1 MADDISKKITID
13 VEVNTDGQ
21 QQINQYKAAFDS
33 LRNSVSG
40 LSNPLQGISS
50 SMSSL
55 NKDISK
61 LTDSI
66 NKLNSQNKEQSSGWG
81 KVKSNVT
88 ELISSFGDWEGV
100 LKTVKTALGGAEVAA
115 EGLMGALTG
124 GLAILT
130 TFLPEIIDVVGGWFK
145 ADTTLTALN
154 KTLKDNKIVQD
165 AVNQTMA
172 QGTNDAQQELAHL
185 NLLYKASQDNV
196 VSKAARRDIVAELQR
211 QYPDYFG
218 NISAEAILNGKAAK
232 SYDDL
237 TKAII
242 ATARA
247 KAAEEIITKN
257 QVRSLGNDS
266 NLEKLTGDLTQYTKQ
281 LKAAQKE
288 YDDYMK
294 NQAIGAGGFGM
305 VDSEEASLS
314 ENLAGIR
321 DLVKQTKKSIGDLK
335 TDSILLN
342 RQNEVLAKKVIGDTE
357 QNGAK
362 VLGVASTIINKQ
374 LVKGSGETVRKLRSM
389 LSEAEEMRK
398 ASLMRQMQTTFEA
411 YGNEATAENK
421 HYQDELTKLKDFL
434 KNKQITQKEFDNV
447 SKQLN
452 SEHQAN
458 MAAIIN
464 KYNEQDKE
472 KVQQAQNELAE
483 LTIKGMQEGSAKQIA
498 ELNLEQTEKL
508 AQLKKN
514 TDELTDQQKK
524 LATELADTL
533 LLNPYADISA
543 LKGQLDAVTELV
555 EINGKKKVAIEQQTK
570 DALKKIADQ
579 EVQDKLVKADQK
591 SLDKASEPEAKLAAE
606 KKLTTDKYQF
616 EIEQAQGNNK
626 KIEDLE
632 NERNEKIKELDYKA
646 AKDKAEKAEKAAR
659 ELSDFEE
666 KLEKKAAE
674 AAFTIISNSI
684 KQASEA
690 KIAGLEQDKA
700 AELNNTGLTST
711 QKLAIEQKYK
721 QKEAGVK
728 VKAFKEEQEASI
740 AQAVINGA
748 LAITKVTSQTGAL
761 SAFVIPGIIAETA
774 IQVATI
780 AAQKPPAYA
789 TGGVH
794 YSSDGRGGVLPGY
807 SRTDNTNAYLRS
819 GEGIVVSEAMQVPW
833 ARNLVSAINVGFG
846 GRDFSITNPGRG
858 YAVGGIFTDGGDAN
872 RYYNQPVH
880 DQKNL
885 ANSIAYQMINNFP
898 PVYVDVKDINNQ
910 QNILA
915 QTINRVNL

>member
-33 LRNSVSG
+33 LRSSVNG

-50 SMSSL
+50 SISSL
-55 NKDISK
+55 DKDISK
-61 LTDSI
+61 LTASI

-100 LKTVKTALGGAEVAA
+100 LKTVKTAIWGAEAAA
-115 EGLMGALTG
+115 EGLMAALTG

-130 TFLPEIIDVVGGWFK
+130 TFLPEIIDVVSGWFK

-172 QGTNDAQQELAHL
+172 QGTNDAQQELVHL
-185 NLLYKASQDNV
+185 NLLYKASQDHNV
-196 VSKAARRDIVAELQR
+196 KLEERKKIVSELQS

-218 NISAEAILNGKAAK
+218 NMSSEAILNGKATK

-266 NLEKLTGDLTQYTKQ
+266 NLEKLNGDLTQYTKQ

-314 ENLAGIR
+314 EKLAGIR
-321 DLVKQTKKSIGDLK
+321 DMVKATKKSIGDLK
-335 TDSILLN
+335 TDSNLLN
-342 RQNEVLAKKVIGDTE
+342 RQNEALAKKVIGDTE

-362 VLGVASTIINKQ
+362 VLGVASTTNKQ
-374 LVKGSGETVRKLRSM
+374 LVKGSGETVKKQ
-389 LSEAEEMRK
+389 LSLLTQAEEMRK

-411 YGNEATAENK
+411 YGSEAAVENN
-421 HYQDELTKLKDFL
+421 HYQDELTKLKNFL
-434 KNKQITQKEFDNV
+434 KNKQITQKEFDDV
-447 SKQLN
+447 SKQLKG
-452 SEHQAN
+452 EHQAN

-464 KYNEQDKE
+464 KYNELDKE
-472 KVQQAQNELAE
+472 KTQQAQNELAE
-483 LTIKGMQEGSAKQIA
+483 LTIKGMREGSAKQIA

-508 AQLKKN
+508 QQLKKS
-514 TDELTDQQKK
+514 TDELSDQQKK
-524 LATELADTL
+524 LAAELADTL
-533 LLNPYADISA
+533 LLIPYADVSV
-543 LKGQLDAVTELV
+543 LKSRLDAVTELV
-555 EINGKKKVAIEQQTK
+555 EINGKKKIGIEQQTK
-570 DALKKIADQ
+570 DALKKITDQ
-579 EVQDKLVKADQK
+579 EAQDKLVKADQE
-591 SLDKASEPEAKLAAE
+591 SADGAVDPEAKLTAE
-606 KKLTTDKYQF
+606 KKLITDKYQF
-616 EIEQAQGNNK
+616 EIEQAQGNNE
-626 KIEDLE
+626 KIKELE
-632 NERNEKIKELDYKA
+632 NERNKALKEIDDKA
-646 AKDKAEKAEKAAR
+646 AKEKADKAKKQAEELKA
-659 ELSDFEE
+659 FEE
-666 KLEKKAAE
+666 KVEKE
-674 AAFTIISNSI
+674 AADAAFNLIKGTI
-684 KQASEA
+684 KHASEA
-690 KIAGLEQDKA
+690 KITGLEQDKA
-700 AELNNTGLTST
+700 AELSNTSLTST

-721 QKEAGVK
+721 QKEAQVK

-748 LAITKVTSQTGAL
+748 LAITKVTSQTGVL
-761 SAFVIPGIIAETA
+761 GAFVIPGIIAETA

-794 YSSDGRGGVLPGY
+794 YTSDGRGGILPGY

-846 GRDFSITNPGRG
+846 GRDFSMANPGRG

>member
-21 QQINQYKAAFDS
+21 QQINQYKAAFDN
-33 LRNSVSG
+33 LRSSISG

-50 SMSSL
+50 SISSL
-55 NKDISK
+55 DKDISK
-61 LTDSI
+61 LTDSV
-66 NKLNSQNKEQSSGWG
+66 NKLNNQNQDLSSGG
-81 KVKSNVT
+81 SKVKSVVT
-88 ELISSFGDWEGV
+88 DLIGSFGAWEGV
-100 LKTVKTALGGAEVAA
+100 LKTVKIAVTGVEAA
-115 EGLMGALTG
+115 VDGLEAGLTG
-124 GLAILT
+124 GLALLT
-130 TFLPEIIDVVGGWFK
+130 TFLPQIIDWVGGLLK

-165 AVNQTMA
+165 AVNQARLQGA
-172 QGTNDAQQELAHL
+172 QNAQQELVQL
-185 NLLYKASQDNV
+185 KLLYNATQNHNLSLSERKKLVLA
-196 VSKAARRDIVAELQR
+196 LQN
-211 QYPDYFG
+211 QYPAYFG
-218 NISAEAILNGKAAK
+218 NLSSEAILAGKAASVYK
-232 SYDDL
+232 ELANS
-237 TKAII
+237 II
-242 ATARA
+242 DVARA
-247 KAAEEIITKN
+247 RAAQDMIVDNSKRQLSNQQKITDLKIQLSKKQNELDAAQAEHDAEEN
-257 QVRSLGNDS
+257 SL
-266 NLEKLTGDLTQYTKQ
+266 Q
-281 LKAAQKE
+281 
-288 YDDYMK
+288 
-294 NQAIGAGGFGM
+294 QAPVVAGVSLHDGYGAGQ
-305 VDSEEASLS
+305 VSDLS
-314 ENLAGIR
+314 DER
-321 DLVKQTKKSIGDLK
+321 DELKKTISHLD
-335 TDSILLN
+335 TDSKLLA
-342 RQNEVLAKKVIGDTE
+342 RQNDALAKTITDNVEK
-357 QNGAK
+357 NGAK
-362 VLGVASTIINKQ
+362 ALGITAKVNDQ
-374 LVKGSGETVRKLRSM
+374 LVKNNTETQVKQASL
-389 LSEAEEMRK
+389 LTEAEEMRK

-411 YGNEATAENK
+411 YGSEAATENN
-421 HYQDELTKLKDFL
+421 HYQDELTKLKGFL
-434 KNKQITQKEFDNV
+434 KSKQITQNEFDDV

-472 KVQQAQNELAE
+472 KVQQAQDELAE
-483 LTIKGMQEGSAKQIA
+483 LKIKGMQEGAAKQIA

-508 AQLKKN
+508 AQLKKSN
-514 TDELTDQQKK
+514 TELEGQQKK
-524 LATELADTL
+524 LAVELADTL
-533 LLNPYADISA
+533 LLNPYADISV
-543 LKGQLDAVTELV
+543 LKSQLDAVTKLL
-555 EINGKKKVAIEQQTK
+555 EINGEKKVAIEQQTK
-570 DALKKIADQ
+570 DALKKINDQ
-579 EVQDKLVKADQK
+579 EAEDKLVKADQK
-591 SLDKASEPEAKLAAE
+591 SVDKAADPEAKLAAE
-606 KKLTTDKYQF
+606 KKLITDQYQF

-632 NERNEKIKELDYKA
+632 NERNEKIKELDDKA
-646 AKDKAEKAEKAAR
+646 AKDKAEKAKKAAQ

-674 AAFTIISNSI
+674 AVFSIISNGI

-700 AELNNTGLTST
+700 AELSNTGLTST

-721 QKEAGVK
+721 QKEAQVK

>member
-1 MADDISKKITID
+1 
-13 VEVNTDGQ
+13 
-21 QQINQYKAAFDS
+21 
-33 LRNSVSG
+33 
-40 LSNPLQGISS
+40 LQGISS
-50 SMSSL
+50 SMSRFD
-55 NKDISK
+55 KDLSK

-66 NKLNSQNKEQSSGWG
+66 SKLNSQNKELCTGGG
-81 KVKSNVT
+81 KVKSTVT
-88 ELISSFGDWEGV
+88 ELIGSFGDWEGV
-100 LKTVKTALGGAEVAA
+100 LKTVKTAIWGAEVAA

-145 ADTTLTALN
+145 ANTTLTTLN
-154 KTLKDNKIVQD
+154 KTLKDNIIVQD
-165 AVNQTMA
+165 AVNEAWA
-172 QGTNDAQQELAHL
+172 QGTENAQQELVHL
-185 NLLYKASQDNV
+185 NLLYKASQDHNAKLKERKKI
-196 VSKAARRDIVAELQR
+196 VSELQR

-232 SYDDL
+232 SYADL

-247 KAAEEIITKN
+247 KAAEEIIIKN
-257 QVRSLGNDS
+257 QVRSLGND
-266 NLEKLTGDLTQYTKQ
+266 NKLETLKGDLAQYTKQ
-281 LKAAQKE
+281 LKIAQKE

-294 NQAIGAGGFGM
+294 SPAIGAGGFAM

-314 ENLAGIR
+314 EKLAGVR
-321 DLVKQTKKSIGDLK
+321 DMVKATKKSIGDLN
-335 TDSILLN
+335 TDSNLLT
-342 RQNEVLAKKVIGDTE
+342 RQNDALAKKVIGDTE

-362 VLGVASTIINKQ
+362 VLGIAATTNKQ
-374 LVKGSGETVRKLRSM
+374 LVKGSGETAQKQ
-389 LSEAEEMRK
+389 LSQLTEAEEMRK
-398 ASLMRQMQTTFEA
+398 ASVMRQIQITFEA
-411 YGNEATAENK
+411 SGSEAAAENN
-421 HYQDELTKLKDFL
+421 HYQDELTRLKGFL
-434 KNKQITQKEFDNV
+434 KNKQITQKEFDDV

-452 SEHQAN
+452 SGHQAN

-472 KVQQAQNELAE
+472 KVQQAQNQLAE
-483 LTIKGMQEGSAKQIA
+483 LTIKEMHEGSAKQIA
-498 ELNLEQTEKL
+498 ELNLEQTEKVQ
-508 AQLKKN
+508 QLEKSN
-514 TDELTDQQKK
+514 AELKEQQKK
-524 LATELADTL
+524 LAAELADTL
-533 LLNPYADISA
+533 LLNPSADVSA
-543 LKGQLDAVTELV
+543 LKSRLDAVTELV

-570 DALKKIADQ
+570 DALKKINDQ
-579 EVQDKLVKADQK
+579 EAQDKLVKRDQRAADQAT
-591 SLDKASEPEAKLAAE
+591 DPEAKLAAD
-606 KKLTTDKYQF
+606 KKLINNQYQF
-616 EIEQAQGNNK
+616 EIEQAQATNK
-626 KIEDLE
+626 KIEDIE
-632 NERNEKIKELDYKA
+632 NERNEKIKEIDNKA
-646 AKDKAEKAEKAAR
+646 AKEKAEKAQKAAE
-659 ELSDFEE
+659 ELSAFEQNM
-666 KLEKKAAE
+666 EKKVAE
-674 AAFTIISNSI
+674 AAFSIISNSI

-690 KIAGLEQDKA
+690 KISGLEQDKA
-700 AELNNTGLTST
+700 NELSNSGLTST
-711 QKLAIEQKYK
+711 QKQAIEQKYK
-721 QKEAGVK
+721 QKEAQVK

-748 LAITKVTSQTGAL
+748 LAITKVTSQTGVL
-761 SAFVIPGIIAETA
+761 GAFVIPGIIAETA

-789 TGGVH
+789 SGGVH

-807 SRTDNTNAYLRS
+807 SKTDNTNAYLRS

-846 GRDFSITNPGRG
+846 GRDFAIANPGRG